1 MLEVHISKH
10 SLFRLKITV
19 GCLTSRYPS
28 IHLSPDEDILKFTVG
43 CRLCTCPST
52 HFFVS
57 RSRSVV
63 RVVLVLASGGGVVCC
78 VGVVWW
84 CGVVWSGVG
93 CMFVFFC
100 VVFLFF
106 LSILFFLLLTL
117 SLSFSLLSFISLL
130 SSLLFSLPRFL
141 FSSLHVTKHCGKNR
155 SHNTAANFEACECDL
170 AHGRCTAVGSL
181 SSSYP
186 LPPSSSKKSREL
198 FIIGIFPA
206 TNLFFITVLN

>member
-28 IHLSPDEDILKFTVG
+28 IHPFLLTKTFS
-43 CRLCTCPST
+43 S
-52 HFFVS
+52 
-57 RSRSVV
+57 SRSVV
-63 RVVLVLASGGGVVCC
+63 DCARVQAFTFSSQDHGRLSALCWCWRLVVVLCVVWVLCSVEWGGVYVC
-78 VGVVWW
+78 V
-84 CGVVWSGVG
+84 
-93 CMFVFFC
+93 FC

-181 SSSYP
+181 SSSP
-186 LPPSSSKKSREL
+186 LPPSSSKKK
-198 FIIGIFPA
+198 
-206 TNLFFITVLN
+206 